1 MTLSQMAE
9 KSPGAIF
16 QKRSPHY
23 SGSPL
28 ALVVHTKTTRAFFR
42 FPSFVPAD
50 LVRFAERT
58 RASFS
63 LFAYHPIRLF
73 AISSLTAG
81 TSSLAISMT
90 V

>member
-23 SGSPL
+23 SGSPS
-28 ALVVHTKTTRAFFR
+28 ALVVHAKTTRAFFS
-42 FPSFVPAD
+42 FPSFVPAY

-58 RASFS
+58 RVSFS
-63 LFAYHPIRLF
+63 LVSFSHITLF
-73 AISSLTAG
+73 AFSQSVL
-81 TSSLAISMT
+81 
-90 V
+90 